1 MKILTLISVL
11 FLTTH
16 ILAQDIKPL
25 KDYSFSAVVENDE
38 VNYLIIEGCVSLFS
52 AVTEL
57 TKDEYPDLASN
68 FFEIANTI
76 YPYGI
81 ISLSKIK
88 NIPYENAEKK
98 FFEKIKYLSE
108 QYIKM
113 MNDNGKKT
121 GSFLKGSFLGEDLR
135 YCYDV
140 TSSLQLLI
148 SESLKENN

>member
-1 MKILTLISVL
+1 MKIFILFIVTF
-11 FLTTH
+11 FLTPV
-16 ILAQDIKPL
+16 LAQSIKPL
-25 KDYSFSAVVENDE
+25 KDYSFSEVVEKDE
-38 VNYLIIEGCVSLFS
+38 VNYLIIEGCVSLYS
-52 AVTEL
+52 AVIEL
-57 TKDEYPDLASN
+57 TKSEYPDLASD

-88 NIPYENAEKK
+88 NISYENAEKK
-98 FFEKIKYLSE
+98 FFEKVSNLSE
-108 QYIKM
+108 QYIQL

-135 YCYDV
+135 YCHDV